1 MRTIYQIRDLACA
14 YSEGKTVLH
23 IHNLDIPQ
31 GELVFLLGVSG
42 SGKSTLLETLALMNN
57 TLTSGE
63 VTFNSADNSF
73 KFSELW
79 KKNDA
84 NEIAQVRKR
93 HFSFI
98 FQDTNLMENFTAY
111 ENICLAQMIKQDVR
125 QEEAMTGAKQ
135 LANQVG
141 LSSGELNADTLAVN
155 LSGGQRQRLAFVRAI
170 NNNFSVIF
178 GDEPTG
184 NLDEANANELLR
196 ILKQNLEGKASAIVV
211 SHDIDIALQHADRI
225 IVITKSPEGYGE
237 ILPEN
242 NYPAESW
249 RNSSDIFRSQL
260 ADLYT
265 PPTPLPN
272 NTKTTTEVSTNP
284 TYTSLFFKKE
294 SKALSGKRR
303 INFWILTTMLTL
315 TFMAIGFANGS
326 LDYLNKKMNNAFVKW
341 MSISIP
347 WREGDNADNIRRTL
361 QKSDVL
367 ANEFDYENVSA
378 HIQYPLRFWKPT
390 NNTNT
395 ERVKG
400 RSVKFDDNKQNP
412 LVSELLRSKNLLY
425 GDTAMLGNLDLSL
438 IVTGRF
444 LRQLGMPDN
453 AAFIDMEYT
462 VNDTAISPDPVDLRV
477 PIPIRAVVQEIPGRN
492 LVMYTLNFFETYG
505 ERIEGPFDITKHSNI
520 LLFVPGSRQRA
531 EQTLAAIQQFL
542 KANPEYEQ
550 HDPEAFIMGEHSMS
564 HAEGHDISIN
574 FYTEFRGRQT
584 DKIWADLQAAPQFAD
599 APKDIKRIYRYNPV
613 TKIRDDINYD
623 RVSLYF
629 NDLSKIRPFADTLY
643 RNPERMGAR
652 SSIEVDIAQIKEKE
666 NFNFLS
672 KITKIIAWLLV
683 GFGATSISLFLFNLL
698 KMHLSKVK
706 MNIGTLKAF
715 GLGNGEAQGIY
726 FRIILRFLVW
736 SLLLSLLIAA
746 LSGYFANMM
755 LADRI
760 VGESEASYFNLI
772 HPNTLITLIILLIV
786 TIFVSLYTIR
796 NMLSKSPG
804 DLIYNR

>member
-1 MRTIYQIRDLACA
+1 MRTIYQIRELACA
-14 YSEGKTVLH
+14 YKEGKTVLH
-23 IHNLDIPQ
+23 IRELDIPQ

-57 TLTSGE
+57 TLASGE
-63 VTFNSADNSF
+63 VHFNSHDNSF

-79 KKNDA
+79 QKNDPE
-84 NEIAQVRKR
+84 EIAKVRKQ

-111 ENICLAQMIKQDVR
+111 ENICLAQMIKQDAR

-141 LSSGELNADTLAVN
+141 LSSGELNVNTLAVN

-170 NNNFSVIF
+170 NNDFSVIF

-196 ILKQNLEGKASAIVV
+196 ILKQNLEGTSSAIVV
-211 SHDIDIALQHADRI
+211 SHDIDLAVQHADRI

-237 ILPEN
+237 ILPQN
-242 NYPAESW
+242 IYTAESW
-249 RNSSDIFRSQL
+249 RDTPDAFRQQL
-260 ADLYT
+260 AELYQSPAT
-265 PPTPLPN
+265 APSTQ
-272 NTKTTTEVSTNP
+272 EVASDTSSNP

-294 SKALSGKRR
+294 GKALTGKRH

-341 MSISIP
+341 MSITVP
-347 WREGDNADNIRRTL
+347 WREGDNAENICRKLEKDTA
-361 QKSDVL
+361 L
-367 ANEFDYENVSA
+367 ADKFSYENISA
-378 HIQYPLRFWKPT
+378 YVQYPLRFWNT
-390 NNTNT
+390 TDDTNT
-395 ERVKG
+395 ERIKG
-400 RSVKFDDNKQNP
+400 RSIRFDENNRNP
-412 LVSELLRSKNLLY
+412 LVSELLRGKNLLY
-425 GDTAMLGNLDLSL
+425 GDTAMSGNADLSL
-438 IVTGRF
+438 IVTRRF
-444 LRQLGMPDN
+444 LNRLGMPPD
-453 AAFIDMEYT
+453 AAFVDMQFS
-462 VNDTAISPDPVDLRV
+462 VNDTISPDPIDLRV
-477 PIPIRAVVQEIPGRN
+477 PIPIRAVVDEIPGRN
-492 LVMYTLNFFETYG
+492 LIMYTLNFYETHSEKIKG
-505 ERIEGPFDITKHSNI
+505 AFDITHHRDI
-520 LLFVPGSRQRA
+520 HLFVPGSRGNA
-531 EQTLAAIQQFL
+531 EKTLDAIDQFF
-542 KANPEYEQ
+542 KANPQYKSEEPEYR
-550 HDPEAFIMGEHSMS
+550 ITGEHSMS
-564 HAEGHDISIN
+564 HAEGYDIEIT
-574 FYTEFRGRQT
+574 FYTILRGAET
-584 DKIWADLQAAPQFAD
+584 DKIWSKIQSFPQFSD
-599 APKDIKRIYRYNPV
+599 ASKNIKRIYRYDATRV
-613 TKIRDDINYD
+613 RDGINYD
-623 RVSLYF
+623 RISLYF

-643 RNPERMGAR
+643 RNPTRMGAR
-652 SSIEVDIAQIKEKE
+652 NSIEVDIAQIKEKE

-715 GLGNGEAQGIY
+715 GLGNGEAQRIY
-726 FRIILRFLVW
+726 FRIILRFLAL

-746 LSGYFANMM
+746 LAGYVADLI

-760 VGESEASYFNLI
+760 VGESEASYFNLL
-772 HPNTLITLIILLIV
+772 HTNTLITLIILIVV

-796 NMLSKSPG
+796 TMLSKSPG

>member
-1 MRTIYQIRDLACA
+1 MQTIYQIRDLSCA
-14 YSEGKTVLH
+14 YNEDRTVLH
-23 IHNLDIPQ
+23 IRELDIPQ

-57 TLTSGE
+57 TLASGE
-63 VTFNSADNSF
+63 VNFISENNSF

-79 KKNDA
+79 QKNDA
-84 NEIAQVRKR
+84 EAIAQVRKR

-111 ENICLAQMIKQDVR
+111 ENICLAQMIKQDAR

-141 LSSGELNADTLAVN
+141 LSSGELNANTLAVN

-170 NNNFSVIF
+170 NNDFSVIF

-196 ILKQNLEGKASAIVV
+196 ILKQNLAGKSSAIVV
-211 SHDIDIALQHADRI
+211 SHDIDLAVQHADRI

-242 NYPAESW
+242 NYLAESW
-249 RNSSDIFRSQL
+249 KNTPDIFRSQL
-260 ADLYT
+260 AELYKAPAS
-265 PPTPLPN
+265 PPSVTAISSDA
-272 NTKTTTEVSTNP
+272 STNP

-294 SKALSGKRR
+294 GKALTGKRR
-303 INFWILTTMLTL
+303 INFWILTIMLTL

-341 MSISIP
+341 MSVTVP
-347 WREGDNADNIRRTL
+347 WREGDNAENIRKKL
-361 QKSDVL
+361 GSDAAL
-367 ANEFDYENVSA
+367 IDEFSYENVSA
-378 HIQYPLRFWKPT
+378 YVQYPLRFW
-390 NNTNT
+390 NTTDNLNT

-400 RSVKFDDNKQNP
+400 RSVRFDDNNRNP
-412 LVSELLRSKNLLY
+412 LVSELLKGKNLLY
-425 GDTAMLGNLDLSL
+425 GDTAMSGNKDLSL
-438 IVTGRF
+438 IVTRRF
-444 LRQLGMPDN
+444 LNRLGLPPD
-453 AAFIDMEYT
+453 AAFVDMEFT
-462 VNDTAISPDPVDLRV
+462 VNDTTSIDPIDLRV
-477 PIPIRAVVQEIPGRN
+477 PIPIRAVVDEIPGRN
-492 LVMYTLNFFETYG
+492 FIMYTLNFYETHG
-505 ERIEGPFDITKHSNI
+505 EKIEGAFDTRFHRDIH
-520 LLFVPGSRQRA
+520 LFVPGSRDNA
-531 EQTLAAIQQFL
+531 EKILAAIDDFF
-542 KANPEYEQ
+542 KANPQYKSEEPEYR
-550 HDPEAFIMGEHSMS
+550 ITGEHNMS
-564 HAEGHDISIN
+564 HAEGHDIEIT
-574 FYTEFRGRQT
+574 FYTILRGVET
-584 DKIWADLQAAPQFAD
+584 DKIWAKLQAFPQFAEVS
-599 APKDIKRIYRYNPV
+599 KDVKRIYRYDAARV
-613 TKIRDDINYD
+613 REDINYD
-623 RVSLYF
+623 RISLYF

-643 RNPERMGAR
+643 RNPKRMGADNP
-652 SSIEVDIAQIKEKE
+652 IEVDIAQIKEKE

-715 GLGNGEAQGIY
+715 GLGNGEAQRIY

-746 LSGYFANMM
+746 LLGYASDFL

-786 TIFVSLYTIR
+786 TILVSLYTIR
-796 NMLSKSPG
+796 TMLSKSPG

>member
-1 MRTIYQIRDLACA
+1 MNTIYQIRELACA
-14 YSEGKTVLH
+14 YNKGKTVLRIPH
-23 IHNLDIPQ
+23 LDIPQ

-57 TLTSGE
+57 TLASGE
-63 VTFNSADNSF
+63 VHFSSNNNSF

-79 KKNDA
+79 QKNDA
-84 NEIAQVRKR
+84 EAIAQVRKK

-170 NNNFSVIF
+170 NNDFSVIF

-196 ILKQNLEGKASAIVV
+196 ILKQNLKGTSSAVVV
-211 SHDIDIALQHADRI
+211 SHDIDLAVQHADRI
-225 IVITKSPEGYGE
+225 VVITKSPKGYGE

-242 NYPAESW
+242 IFPAQSW
-249 RNSSDIFRSQL
+249 RDTPDAFRQQL
-260 ADLYT
+260 ADLYQAPAA
-265 PPTPLPN
+265 PPGTQQAASD
-272 NTKTTTEVSTNP
+272 TSTNP

-294 SKALSGKRR
+294 GKALTGKRR

-341 MSISIP
+341 MSITVP
-347 WREGDNADNIRRTL
+347 WSEGDNAENIRRKLSNDTA
-361 QKSDVL
+361 L
-367 ANEFDYENVSA
+367 ADKFSYENVSA
-378 HIQYPLRFWKPT
+378 YVQYPLRFW
-390 NNTNT
+390 NTTDNINT

-400 RSVKFDDNKQNP
+400 RSVRFDDNNGNP
-412 LVSELLRSKNLLY
+412 LVSELLRGKNLLH
-425 GDTAMLGNLDLSL
+425 GDTAMSGNADLSL
-438 IVTGRF
+438 IVTRRF
-444 LRQLGMPDN
+444 LNRLGMSSD
-453 AAFIDMEYT
+453 AAFVNMEFT
-462 VNDTAISPDPVDLRV
+462 VNDTTSIDPIDLRV
-477 PIPIRAVVQEIPGRN
+477 PIPVRAIVEEIPGRN
-492 LVMYTLNFFETYG
+492 FIIYTLNFYETHG
-505 ERIEGPFDITKHSNI
+505 EKVEGTFDIRLHRDI
-520 LLFVPGSRQRA
+520 HLFVPGSRENA
-531 EQTLAAIQQFL
+531 EKTLTAIDQFF
-542 KANPEYEQ
+542 KANTQYKGEEPDYR
-550 HDPEAFIMGEHSMS
+550 ITGEHTMS
-564 HAEGHDISIN
+564 HAEGYDIEIT
-574 FYTEFRGRQT
+574 FYTILRGAET
-584 DKIWADLQAAPQFAD
+584 DKIWSKIQSFPQFVD
-599 APKDIKRIYRYNPV
+599 ASNDVKRIYHYDAARL
-613 TKIRDDINYD
+613 RDDTNYD
-623 RVSLYF
+623 RISLYF
-629 NDLSKIRPFADTLY
+629 NDLSKIRPFADALY
-643 RNPERMGAR
+643 RAPSSMGAR
-652 SSIEVDIAQIKEKE
+652 NPIEVDIAQIKEKE

-715 GLGNGEAQGIY
+715 GLGNGEAQRIY

-736 SLLLSLLIAA
+736 SLFLSLLIAA
-746 LSGYFANMM
+746 LSGYVADLM

-772 HPNTLITLIILLIV
+772 HPNTLITLIILIIV

-796 NMLSKSPG
+796 TMLSKSPG